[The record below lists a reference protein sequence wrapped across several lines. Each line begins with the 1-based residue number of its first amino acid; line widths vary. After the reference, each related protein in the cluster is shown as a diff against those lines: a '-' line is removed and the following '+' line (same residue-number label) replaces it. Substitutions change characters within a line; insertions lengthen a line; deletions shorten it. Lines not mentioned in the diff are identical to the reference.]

1 MEKRLDFGV
10 SAGTEGDREWSTR
23 SLPVGWGVLLDIVA
37 SRSTVG
43 ITGVT
48 GVTGVTGETEPLAK
62 GASPSS
68 GVVTRTGRSVA
79 EPGRGWVPL
88 AGGTGRLSKMVCRR
102 MSDSL
107 PTLPRRRRKGMAIGS
122 CVRRNPSGTA
132 CMEGGPWG
140 IGCVQLL

>member
-10 SAGTEGDREWSTR
+10 SAGTEGDREWSTG
-23 SLPVGWGVLLDIVA
+23 SLPVGGGALLDVVA
-37 SRSTVG
+37 SRSAVG

-48 GVTGVTGETEPLAK
+48 GVTGETGTLDR
-62 GASPSS
+62 GTSPSS

-88 AGGTGRLSKMVCRR
+88 AGGTGRVSKMVCRR
-102 MSDSL
+102 ISDSL
-107 PTLPRRRRKGMAIGS
+107 ATLPRRRRKGMAIGI

-140 IGCVQLL
+140 YRLRSVVVE